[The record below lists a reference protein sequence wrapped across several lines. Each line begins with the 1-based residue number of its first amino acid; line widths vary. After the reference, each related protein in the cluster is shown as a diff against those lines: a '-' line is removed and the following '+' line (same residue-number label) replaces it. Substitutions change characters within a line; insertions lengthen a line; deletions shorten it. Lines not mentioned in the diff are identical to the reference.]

1 MAINTYSHLGT
12 KSNKNDSMETVMGIF
27 IIQVTEIYPVAQKC
41 LPMDNSL
48 F

>member
-12 KSNKNDSMETVMGIF
+12 KSNKNDSMETVMGIY
-27 IIQVTEIYPVAQKC
+27 IIKVMEIYPVAQMC
-41 LPMDNSL
+41 LLMDNSL